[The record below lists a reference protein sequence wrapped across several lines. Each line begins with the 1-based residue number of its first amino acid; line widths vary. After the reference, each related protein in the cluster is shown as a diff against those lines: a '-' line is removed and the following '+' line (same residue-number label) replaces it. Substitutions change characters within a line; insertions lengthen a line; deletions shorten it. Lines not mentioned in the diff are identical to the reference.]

1 MELRGV
7 RGGGKG
13 NLVKRL
19 WKSFSLDSTGLRLVR
34 EADLRDVAE
43 EEEEASF
50 DIFLNS
56 CQYQIGLTKLVGV
69 FTGEFESWSY
79 RRWEERTFTIRPFSG
94 GLVGSEY

>member
-13 NLVKRL
+13 NWVKRL
-19 WKSFSLDSTGLRLVR
+19 WKSFSLDSIGLRLVR
-34 EADLRDVAE
+34 EADLRD

-56 CQYQIGLTKLVGV
+56 SQYQIGLTRLLGF
-69 FTGEFESWSY
+69 FTGEFE
-79 RRWEERTFTIRPFSG
+79 
-94 GLVGSEY
+94 